1 MARKVAVMNQKG
13 GVAKTTTAVNL
24 AVCLAAQGRRV
35 LLVDC
40 DPQGNASQFL
50 GLTHT
55 FDDASLYGSAELILG
70 RREFAPVRGVLLPSL
85 DVVPATDELTYVEH
99 ELLMDPLAGQVQALA
114 SAVRA
119 VEADYDFVIADCPPT
134 LGMLALNAI
143 VACPDVLVPV
153 RLSGASVAGALRLR
167 ANTIDRIRQ
176 RAAPTARLLGVL
188 GTFYSESA
196 RSPAEVLAR
205 MREAFGNVVFDTV
218 IHQSQAVDDS
228 SSLGRP
234 IVLRDASSRGAKE
247 YVALTQEVLN
257 RG

>member
-1 MARKVAVMNQKG
+1 MARKIAVMNQKG

-24 AVCLAAQGRRV
+24 AAMLASGGHRV

-55 FDDASLYGSAELILG
+55 LDAQLYGSAELILG
-70 RREFAPVRGVLLPSL
+70 RGEFAPIRNVLLASL

-119 VEADYDFVIADCPPT
+119 IESNYDFVIADCPPT

-176 RAAPTARLLGVL
+176 RAAPAARLLGVL

-196 RSPAEVLAR
+196 NAPAEVLAR
-205 MREAFGNVVFDTV
+205 MREAFGNTVFETV

-228 SSLGRP
+228 SSFGKP
-234 IVLRDASSRGAKE
+234 IVLRDRSSRGAKE
-247 YVALTQEVLN
+247 YASLTQEVLN
-257 RG
+257 RGQ